1 MKTYTC
7 LNELS
12 KKWMQNRVLESRSLG
27 SLRVLGVPESW
38 ESWES
43 RESRSLKPRIVPL
56 PDPLPATQTKP
67 RVGVRPSNAQLT
79 CLILSPG
86 QNMWLQ
92 MLLRIIAWGTTR
104 LYSYKGRVKAM
115 SQTLYQDQMRG
126 LDKILSMH
134 FLPSRFVMFYMYVY
148 IEFLVHSEFLMASFA
163 RKLSMN

>member
-1 MKTYTC
+1 MNFITFQNITIKC
-7 LNELS
+7 
-12 KKWMQNRVLESRSLG
+12 KQKWMQNRVLESRILG
-27 SLRVLGVPESW
+27 SLRVLGVPESWESW

-115 SQTLYQDQMRG
+115 SQTLCHLSRPDAWPGQD
-126 LDKILSMH
+126 
-134 FLPSRFVMFYMYVY
+134 FVHAFSPKQVCNVLHVCVY
-148 IEFLVHSEFLMASFA
+148 
-163 RKLSMN
+163 

>member
-1 MKTYTC
+1 MKRSQFVMTGMPFSWWTHRLVFRYKSS
-7 LNELS
+7 NEIE
-12 KKWMQNRVLESRSLG
+12 R
-27 SLRVLGVPESW
+27 SLRVLGVP

-115 SQTLYQDQMRG
+115 SQTLCHLSRPDAWPGQD
-126 LDKILSMH
+126 
-134 FLPSRFVMFYMYVY
+134 FVHAFSPKQVCNVLHVCVY
-148 IEFLVHSEFLMASFA
+148 
-163 RKLSMN
+163 

>member
-1 MKTYTC
+1 MERSQFVMTYWYAIKLMDSQTGVQIQIKYW
-7 LNELS
+7 N
-12 KKWMQNRVLESRSLG
+12 WIVHPWSLG
-27 SLRVLGVPESW
+27 VLGVPESWESW

-115 SQTLYQDQMRG
+115 SQTLCHLSRPDAWPGQD
-126 LDKILSMH
+126 
-134 FLPSRFVMFYMYVY
+134 FVHAFSPKQVCNVLHVCVY
-148 IEFLVHSEFLMASFA
+148 
-163 RKLSMN
+163 